1 MAKRFRFPFFINI
14 LFYSC
19 IALFASVSCKAQPP
33 GFIAVNLAGY
43 HPDEE
48 KQAFLVNAQPDTFE
62 ILRVHTGEMMY
73 RNSAENILK
82 PDEATGDQIAILN
95 FSALADTGTYYIRLA
110 GNKEIKSNPFSVI
123 TGVYE
128 DATQTAL
135 QSYYYH
141 RCGTRVDNGT
151 GWEYEFC
158 HSDDAPFYK
167 NPDQKKEVTGGWHDA
182 GDYNKFSVNT
192 ALSVGLLLYTFE
204 LNPDAFSKMR
214 LNIPEQG
221 DEIPDL
227 LDEAAWALDWL
238 MKMQRD
244 DGAIYHK
251 VSQKKWT
258 GEFLP
263 HTDPNTR
270 YLFEISSSST
280 AAFVAAAALGSR
292 LFHDY
297 DKEYAARLSNAAL
310 RAWNFLEQN
319 PNMIPEGGFRNPPD
333 VRGGEYRDHDD
344 FDEHLWA
351 AIELYRLTGQ
361 PHFLN
366 NFVQTFREKEIISIP
381 PISWRNFDSMAY
393 SAFLNAEM
401 PEEQASLKNRI
412 RQLYTA
418 RANYLLTIKAQNNYR
433 NLLRLNEYYWGS
445 NSVGLAYAFDLIQA
459 YEFSGDARYKLAAKS
474 QMHYVLGR
482 NPFNLSQ
489 VTGIGSRSVKHP
501 YHQLSE
507 MDNAPKPIPGMLVG
521 GPNNALHLND
531 RTISEFAGKNYEDR
545 FKNYLVNETAINYT
559 AVFVYVSGYFYLDH
573 ETEKQIK

>member
-1 MAKRFRFPFFINI
+1 MVKSYRIPFSFNMVLI
-14 LFYSC
+14 YC
-19 IALFASVSCKAQPP
+19 AALFASVSCQAQPS

-43 HPDEE
+43 HPEEE

-62 ILRVHTGEMMY
+62 ILRLHNEEMVF
-73 RNSAENILK
+73 RGSADEILQ

-95 FSALADTGTYYIRLA
+95 FSAQADTGTYFIRLA
-110 GNKEIKSNPFSVI
+110 GNKKIKSSPFAVK
-123 TGVYE
+123 TGIYGEV
-128 DATQTAL
+128 TQTAI

-141 RCGTRVDNGT
+141 RCGTRVDNGSN
-151 GWEYEFC
+151 WKYEVC
-158 HSDDAPFYK
+158 HLDDAPFYD
-167 NPDQKKEVTGGWHDA
+167 NPDREKEVTGGWHDA

-204 LNPDAFSKMR
+204 LNSDAFSKMR

-221 DEIPDL
+221 NEIPDV
-227 LDEAAWALDWL
+227 LDEAAWALNWL

-270 YLFEISSSST
+270 YLFEVSSSST
-280 AAFVAAAALGSR
+280 AAFAAAAALGSR
-292 LFHDY
+292 LFNNY
-297 DKEYAARLSNAAL
+297 DTEFASRLRTAAL
-310 RAWNFLEQN
+310 RAWDFLEKN
-319 PNMIPEGGFRNPPD
+319 PEMLPEGGFQNPPD

-344 FDEHLWA
+344 FDERMWA
-351 AIELYRLTGQ
+351 AIELYRLSGQ
-361 PHFLN
+361 PKFLSY
-366 NFVQTFREKEIISIP
+366 FVRAFREKEVMSIP
-381 PISWRNFDSMAY
+381 PISWRNFDSLAY
-393 SAFLNAEM
+393 SAYLNAKM
-401 PEEQASLKNRI
+401 PEEQAVLKNRI

-418 RANYLLTIKAQNNYR
+418 RADYLLTIKEQNNYK

-445 NSVGLAYAFDLIQA
+445 NSVGLAYAFDLIQT
-459 YEFSGDARYKLAAKS
+459 YMFSGDARYKLAAKS
-474 QMHYVLGR
+474 QLHYVLGR

-489 VTGIGSRSVKHP
+489 VTGVGSKAAKHP

-507 MDNAPKPIPGMLVG
+507 MDDAEKPIPGMLVG

-531 RTISEFAGKNYEDR
+531 RPISEFAGKNYEDR

-559 AVFVYVSGYFYLDH
+559 AVFAYVSGYFYLEHATASTD
-573 ETEKQIK
+573 